1 MKKLLII
8 IVLVLGL
15 VLGNSSWVLA
25 GDVYTEIVDY
35 GIYTHGKDWKMA
47 KTTTNIPMKLGT
59 RFGVLFNLKGKPEGT
74 KVKLRNITIYPK
86 QGLTNPKT
94 GKTYHKNEFYFTYTI
109 GGINGHLHG
118 FDEPLEMVSGQWI
131 FQIWDGNNKILE
143 KTFTTYKP

>member
-1 MKKLLII
+1 MLKIFI
-8 IVLVLGL
+8 SVVLVLGF
-15 VLGNSSWVLA
+15 VFGSSSWVLS

-35 GIYTHGKDWKMA
+35 GIYKHGKDWKME
-47 KTTTNIPMKLGT
+47 KPTTTIPMKLGT

-74 KVKLRNITIYPK
+74 KVKLRTITIYPK

-118 FDEPLEMVSGQWI
+118 FDEPSEMVSGQWT
-131 FQIWDGNNKILE
+131 FQIWDGNTKILE
-143 KTFTTYKP
+143 KAFTTYKP